1 MRSLINFIFVALFFT
16 ISVSSFSQST
26 QPSDFSQLIYGR
38 FERLV
43 TNFPQEKLYVQ
54 TDKPYYSAGEEI
66 WFKAYLVNETTLE
79 LNALS
84 QFVYVELIN
93 KMDSVLYRVKIKKD
107 STGFAGH
114 IKLKPETPSGTYSLR
129 AYTYWMQNV
138 GTDFFFSKN
147 ILIGNKIDD
156 RMSGKITYGTA
167 VDGLVPATL
176 TFTDAAQN
184 PIVGKRVDIKQNWDS
199 AKKKTF
205 SMITANDGTVKWH
218 IAIDPKDDSKKD
230 IQVSMDDEKYKT
242 NISLPE
248 FSSDFDVQ
256 FFPESGNL
264 LDNTLQCLAFK
275 AIGKDGLSV
284 DITGKVFT
292 YKNEE
297 ICELSTL
304 IKGMG
309 KFSIKTQPNE
319 RYYALVKKVN
329 GIEKR
334 VELPKTQTTG
344 AAIQLVYNQGKI
356 LYKVCNQTTIP
367 NESLYLLLHS
377 RGKVFVV
384 QPLKDL
390 EGQISE
396 SLLPGGIVSFSVID
410 SLGNTYCE
418 RLSFV
423 RNFNFPTVS
432 LQSDKPVYSKRE
444 MVNLNFNVLSQQG
457 NPVKGNFA
465 ISITDQQTVKQDS
478 LADNIISNL
487 LLTSDIKGYVE
498 EPETYFADNKAATIE
513 KTDVLMLT
521 QGWRR
526 FNTADIVKASYQ
538 QPKFYMEAGQVLSG
552 KVINLFNK
560 PSKKCGI
567 IMIPSNNSD
576 IKLAQTDSLGR
587 YSIDGIQF
595 PDSSSFILKAK
606 KGITLGDVE
615 IIPDSDIFPKP
626 TVYIPTP
633 LKANVATVEQNEYFK
648 QSKEKYFTEGG
659 MRVVNLSE
667 VTVKAAKKE
676 TESNTSHYFYS
687 GGEDAKI
694 TSDKLKQFPGQ
705 PISRVLR
712 ITTAGMFHGGMGG
725 MGDPV
730 LMIDGMERSWDVV
743 DWIDLDEVESISVY
757 RGASAAIFGS
767 GVANAEI
774 SAKGANP
781 YLGTRRTD
789 GAIAITLKRGRD
801 REAQKPISLTTVSPL
816 GYQKPA
822 EFYVP
827 KYDVDSVRLSE
838 KADLRTTI
846 YWNPKLETDDN
857 GNVHVKF
864 YTGDKANNYSVVM
877 EGITSSGEICRYV
890 GHLKREN

>member
-1 MRSLINFIFVALFFT
+1 MKNRINFILVALFFAT
-16 ISVSSFSQST
+16 SVSSFSQST
-26 QPSDFSQLIYGR
+26 KQWDFSQLIYAR
-38 FERLV
+38 FERQV
-43 TNFPQEKLYVQ
+43 TNFPQEKVYVQ

-79 LNALS
+79 PNSLS
-84 QFVYVELIN
+84 QFVYVELID

-107 STGFAGH
+107 SLGFAGH
-114 IKLKPETPSGTYSLR
+114 IKLKPEIPNGTYSLR

-156 RMSGKITYGTA
+156 RISSKITYGTV
-167 VDGLVPATL
+167 VDGLIPATL

-184 PIVGKRVDIKQNWDS
+184 PITGKRVDIKQTWDS
-199 AKKKTF
+199 AKKKKF
-205 SMITANDGTVKWH
+205 SMITAKDGTVKWH
-218 IAIDPKDDSKKD
+218 IEIDPKDDSKKD

-242 NISLPE
+242 DISLPG

-264 LDNTLQCLAFK
+264 LDNVLQCVGFK

-292 YKNEE
+292 DKNEE
-297 ICELSTL
+297 ICEFSTL
-304 IKGMG
+304 INGMG
-309 KFSIKTQPNE
+309 KFSINTQPNE
-319 RYYALVKKVN
+319 RYYALVKQAD

-344 AAIQLVYNQGKI
+344 AAIQLVYNRGEI
-356 LYKVCNQTTIP
+356 LYKVANQTRIP

-377 RGKVFVV
+377 RGRVFVM

-396 SLLPGGIVSFSVID
+396 SMLPAGIVSLSVID

-423 RNFNFPTVS
+423 RNFNFPTVAM
-432 LQSDKPVYSKRE
+432 QSDKPVYSKRE
-444 MVNLNFNVLSQQG
+444 LVNLDFNVLSQQG

-465 ISITDQQTVKQDS
+465 ISVTDQQTVKQDS

-498 EPETYFADNKAATIE
+498 EPETYFVDNKIATRE

-526 FNTADIVKASYQ
+526 FNTAYIVKASYQ
-538 QPKFYMEAGQVLSG
+538 PPKFYMEAGQVLSG

-567 IMIPSNNSD
+567 IMIPSYKSNV
-576 IKLAQTDSLGR
+576 KLVKTDSLGR

-606 KGITLGDVE
+606 KEKTLGDVE
-615 IIPDSDIFPKP
+615 IIPDSDVFPKP

-633 LKANVATVEQNEYFK
+633 LKANVASVEQNEYFN

-659 MRVVNLSE
+659 MRVVSLGE

-676 TESNTSHYFYS
+676 TDFYDSYFYP
-687 GGEDAKI
+687 GTEDALI
-694 TSDKLKQFPGQ
+694 TSEKMKQFPDQ
-705 PISRVLR
+705 NILQILPITIACSIYTDENNHTHITIDGHQELGVL
-712 ITTAGMFHGGMGG
+712 
-725 MGDPV
+725 
-730 LMIDGMERSWDVV
+730 IDGMPGVSAD
-743 DWIDLDEVESISVY
+743 DLRFLNLDDVESISLFKLDSMIVI
-757 RGASAAIFGS
+757 R
-767 GVANAEI
+767 
-774 SAKGANP
+774 
-781 YLGTRRTD
+781 
-789 GAIAITLKRGRD
+789 LKKWED
-801 REAQKPISLTTVSPL
+801 RKSQTPISLTKVTPL

-846 YWNPKLETDDN
+846 YWNPELETDSA
-857 GNVHVKF
+857 GTVHVKF
-864 YTGDKANNYSVVM
+864 YTADPAKNYSVVL
-877 EGITSSGEICRYV
+877 EGLSKSGEICRFT
-890 GHLKREN
+890 GNLRKEN

>member
-1 MRSLINFIFVALFFT
+1 MKDTIISILTGFFLSLSVVHAAVPKKIN
-16 ISVSSFSQST
+16 
-26 QPSDFSQLIYGR
+26 PDFSQEITSR
-38 FERLV
+38 F
-43 TNFPQEKLYVQ
+43 TNQWVNYPQEKLYLQ

-66 WFKAYLVNETTLE
+66 WFKAFLVNETTLE
-79 LNALS
+79 PNALS

-93 KMDSVLYRVKIKKD
+93 KTDSVLYRVKIKKD

-114 IKLKPETPSGTYSLR
+114 IKLKPEIPSGTYSLR

-156 RMSGKITYGTA
+156 RISGKITYGTT

-176 TFTDAAQN
+176 TFIDAVQN
-184 PIVGKRVDIKQNWDS
+184 PIAGKRVDIKQNWDS
-199 AKKKTF
+199 AKKKKF
-205 SMITANDGTVKWH
+205 SMITAKDGTVKWH
-218 IAIDPKDDSKKD
+218 LEIDPKDDSKKD

-242 NISLPE
+242 NISLPG

-264 LDNTLQCLAFK
+264 LDNNLQCVAFK

-292 YKNEE
+292 DKNEE
-297 ICELSTL
+297 ICEFSTL
-304 IKGMG
+304 INGMG

-319 RYYALVKKVN
+319 RYYALVKRAD

-344 AAIQLVYNQGKI
+344 AAIQLVYNRGEI
-356 LYKVCNQTTIP
+356 LYKVTNHTNIP

-377 RGKVFVV
+377 RGKAFVM
-384 QPLKDL
+384 QPLRNL

-396 SLLPGGIVSFSVID
+396 SLLPGGIVSLSVID

-432 LQSDKPVYSKRE
+432 MQSDKPVYSKRE
-444 MVNLNFNVLSQQG
+444 LVNLDFQVLSQQG

-465 ISITDQQTVKQDS
+465 ISVTDQQTVKEDS

-498 EPETYFADNKAATIE
+498 KPETYFADNKAATRE

-538 QPKFYMEAGQVLSG
+538 TPKFYLEAGQVLSG
-552 KVINLFNK
+552 KVMNLFNK

-567 IMIPSNNSD
+567 IIIPSNNSSV
-576 IKLAQTDSLGR
+576 KLAQTDSLGR

-606 KGITLGDVE
+606 KGKMLGDVE
-615 IIPDSDIFPKP
+615 IIPDSDVFPKP

-633 LKANVATVEQNEYFK
+633 LKANVATVEQDEYFN

-659 MRVVNLSE
+659 MRVVNLKE
-667 VTVKAAKKE
+667 VTVKVAKKE
-676 TESNTSHYFYS
+676 TESNTYWYS
-687 GGEDAKI
+687 GGEDVKI
-694 TSDKLKQFPGQ
+694 TSEKMKQFPDQ
-705 PISRVLR
+705 SILAVLE
-712 ITTAGMFHGGMGG
+712 ITTAGTFHGGMGG
-725 MGDPV
+725 MGDPM
-730 LMIDGMERSWDVV
+730 LMINGMERSYEDLKFLN
-743 DWIDLDEVESISVY
+743 LDEVESISVY
-757 RGASAAIFGS
+757 KGANAAIFRNG
-767 GVANAEI
+767 GN
-774 SAKGANP
+774 
-781 YLGTRRTD
+781 

-801 REAQKPISLTTVSPL
+801 RETQTPISITTVTPL

-827 KYDVDSVRLSE
+827 KYNVDSIRLSD

-857 GNVHVKF
+857 GNVHVSF
-864 YTGDKANNYSVVM
+864 YTADKANNYSVVV
-877 EGITSSGEICRYV
+877 EGISKNGEICRFA
-890 GHLKREN
+890 GHLRRENQ

>member
-1 MRSLINFIFVALFFT
+1 MKNRINFILVALFFAT
-16 ISVSSFSQST
+16 SVSSFSQST
-26 QPSDFSQLIYGR
+26 KQWDFSQLIYAR
-38 FERLV
+38 FERQV
-43 TNFPQEKLYVQ
+43 TNFPQEKVYVQ

-79 LNALS
+79 PNSLS
-84 QFVYVELIN
+84 QFVYVELID

-107 STGFAGH
+107 SLGFAGH
-114 IKLKPETPSGTYSLR
+114 IKLKPEIPNGTYSLR

-156 RMSGKITYGTA
+156 RISSKITYGTV
-167 VDGLVPATL
+167 VDGLIPATL

-184 PIVGKRVDIKQNWDS
+184 PITGKRVDIKQTWDS
-199 AKKKTF
+199 AKKKKF
-205 SMITANDGTVKWH
+205 SMITAKDGTVKWH
-218 IAIDPKDDSKKD
+218 IEIDPKDDSKKD

-242 NISLPE
+242 DISLPG

-264 LDNTLQCLAFK
+264 LDNVLQCVGFK

-292 YKNEE
+292 DKNEE
-297 ICELSTL
+297 ICEFSTL
-304 IKGMG
+304 INGMG
-309 KFSIKTQPNE
+309 KFSINTQPNE
-319 RYYALVKKVN
+319 RYYALVKQAD

-344 AAIQLVYNQGKI
+344 AAIQLVYNRGEI
-356 LYKVCNQTTIP
+356 LYKVANQTRIP

-377 RGKVFVV
+377 RGRVFVM

-396 SLLPGGIVSFSVID
+396 SMLPAGIVSLSVID

-423 RNFNFPTVS
+423 RNFNFPTVAM
-432 LQSDKPVYSKRE
+432 QSDKPVYSKRE
-444 MVNLNFNVLSQQG
+444 LVNLDFNVLSQQG

-465 ISITDQQTVKQDS
+465 ISVTDQQTVKQDS

-498 EPETYFADNKAATIE
+498 EPETYFVDNKIATRE

-526 FNTADIVKASYQ
+526 FNTAYIVKASYQ
-538 QPKFYMEAGQVLSG
+538 PPKFYMEAGQVLSG

-567 IMIPSNNSD
+567 IMIPSYKSNV
-576 IKLAQTDSLGR
+576 KLVKTDSLGR
-587 YSIDGIQF
+587 YTIDGIQF

-606 KGITLGDVE
+606 KEKTLGDVE
-615 IIPDSDIFPKP
+615 IIPDSDVFPKP

-633 LKANVATVEQNEYFK
+633 LKANVATVEQDEYFK

-659 MRVVNLSE
+659 MRVVNLGE
-667 VTVKAAKKE
+667 VTVKAAKIE
-676 TESNTSHYFYS
+676 HNFINAAFPP
-687 GGEDAKI
+687 GFEDALI
-694 TSDKLKQFPGQ
+694 TSEKMKQFPDQ
-705 PISRVLR
+705 NILQILPITIACSIYTDENNHTHITIDGHQELGVL
-712 ITTAGMFHGGMGG
+712 
-725 MGDPV
+725 
-730 LMIDGMERSWDVV
+730 IDGMPGVSAD
-743 DWIDLDEVESISVY
+743 DLRFLNLDDVESISLFKLDSMIVI
-757 RGASAAIFGS
+757 R
-767 GVANAEI
+767 
-774 SAKGANP
+774 
-781 YLGTRRTD
+781 
-789 GAIAITLKRGRD
+789 LKKWED
-801 REAQKPISLTTVSPL
+801 RKSQTPISLTKVTPL

-846 YWNPKLETDDN
+846 YWNPELETDSA
-857 GNVHVKF
+857 GTVHVKF
-864 YTGDKANNYSVVM
+864 YTADPAKNYSVVL
-877 EGITSSGEICRYV
+877 EGLSKSGEICRFT
-890 GHLKREN
+890 GNLRKEN

>member
-1 MRSLINFIFVALFFT
+1 MKNTITSISIGLFLT
-16 ISVSSFSQST
+16 LSVIQAAV
-26 QPSDFSQLIYGR
+26 PKKMNPDFSQEITSR
-38 FERLV
+38 F
-43 TNFPQEKLYVQ
+43 TNQWVNFSQEKVYVQ

-79 LNALS
+79 PNSLS

-107 STGFAGH
+107 SLGFAGH
-114 IKLKPETPSGTYSLR
+114 LKLKPETPNGTYFLR

-156 RMSGKITYGTA
+156 RISSKITYAAA
-167 VDGLVPATL
+167 VDGLIPATL
-176 TFTDAAQN
+176 TFIDAVQN
-184 PIVGKRVDIKQNWDS
+184 PIAGKRVDIKQNWNS
-199 AKKKTF
+199 AKKKAF
-205 SMITANDGTVKWH
+205 SMITAKDGTVKWH

-230 IQVSMDDEKYKT
+230 IQVSMDGEKYKT

-264 LDNTLQCLAFK
+264 LDNTLQCVAFK

-292 YKNEE
+292 DKNEE

-304 IKGMG
+304 VKGMG

-319 RYYALVKKVN
+319 RYYALVKRAN

-344 AAIQLVYNQGKI
+344 AAIQLLYNQGKI
-356 LYKVCNQTTIP
+356 LYKVANQTTIP

-377 RGKVFVV
+377 RGKAFVV
-384 QPLKDL
+384 QPLRNL
-390 EGQISE
+390 EGQILE
-396 SLLPGGIVSFSVID
+396 LLLPGGIVSFSVID

-432 LQSDKPVYSKRE
+432 MQSDKPVYSKRE
-444 MVNLNFNVLSQQG
+444 MVNLDFNLLSQQG

-465 ISITDQQTVKQDS
+465 ISVTDQQTVKQDS

-498 EPETYFADNKAATIE
+498 EPVAYLVDNKTATRE

-538 QPKFYMEAGQVLSG
+538 PPKFYLEAGQVLSG
-552 KVINLFNK
+552 KVMNLFNK

-567 IMIPSNNSD
+567 IMIPSYKSNV
-576 IKLAQTDSLGR
+576 KLAKTDSLGR

-615 IIPDSDIFPKP
+615 IIPDSDVFPKP
-626 TVYIPTP
+626 SVYIPTP
-633 LKANVATVEQNEYFK
+633 LKVDVATVEQNEYFK

-659 MRVVNLSE
+659 MRVVNLGE

-676 TESNTSHYFYS
+676 TESNTNHYFYS
-687 GGEDAKI
+687 GGEDALI
-694 TSDKLKQFPGQ
+694 TSEKLKQYPGQ
-705 PISRVLR
+705 SFLNVLE
-712 ITTAGMFHGGMGG
+712 ITTPGLFHHGMGG

-730 LMIDGMERSWDVV
+730 LLIDGVYWKYE
-743 DWIDLDEVESISVY
+743 DLKYINLNPDDVESISVFK
-757 RGASAAIFGS
+757 GANAAIFGN
-767 GVANAEI
+767 GGN
-774 SAKGANP
+774 
-781 YLGTRRTD
+781 

-801 REAQKPISLTTVSPL
+801 RETQKPISITTVTPL

-827 KYDVDSVRLSE
+827 KYNVDSVRLSD

-857 GNVHVKF
+857 GNVHVSF
-864 YTGDKANNYSVVM
+864 YTADKANNYSVVM
-877 EGITSSGEICRYV
+877 EGISSIGEICRYV
-890 GHLKREN
+890 GMLKREDK

>member
-1 MRSLINFIFVALFFT
+1 MKNRINFILVAFLFAT
-16 ISVSSFSQST
+16 SVSSFSQST
-26 QPSDFSQLIYGR
+26 KQWDFSQLIYAR
-38 FERLV
+38 FERQV
-43 TNFPQEKLYVQ
+43 TNFPQEKVYVQ

-79 LNALS
+79 PNSLS
-84 QFVYVELIN
+84 QFVYVELID

-107 STGFAGH
+107 SLGFAGH
-114 IKLKPETPSGTYSLR
+114 IKLKPEIPNGTYSLR

-156 RMSGKITYGTA
+156 RISSKITYGT
-167 VDGLVPATL
+167 VIDGLIPATL

-184 PIVGKRVDIKQNWDS
+184 PITGKRVDIKQTWDS
-199 AKKKTF
+199 AKKKKF
-205 SMITANDGTVKWH
+205 SMITAKDGTVKWH
-218 IAIDPKDDSKKD
+218 IEIDPKDDSKKD

-242 NISLPE
+242 DISLPG

-264 LDNTLQCLAFK
+264 LDNVLQCVGFK

-292 YKNEE
+292 DKNEE
-297 ICELSTL
+297 ICEFSTL
-304 IKGMG
+304 INGMG
-309 KFSIKTQPNE
+309 KFSINTQPNE
-319 RYYALVKKVN
+319 RYYALVKQAD

-344 AAIQLVYNQGKI
+344 AAIQLVYNRGEI
-356 LYKVCNQTTIP
+356 LYKVANQTRMP

-377 RGKVFVV
+377 RGKVFVM
-384 QPLKDL
+384 QPLGDL

-396 SLLPGGIVSFSVID
+396 SMLPGGIVSLSVID

-432 LQSDKPVYSKRE
+432 MQSDKPVYSKRE
-444 MVNLNFNVLSQQG
+444 LVNLDFNVLSQQG

-465 ISITDQQTVKQDS
+465 ISVTDQQTVKQDS

-498 EPETYFADNKAATIE
+498 EPGAYFVDNKAATRE

-526 FNTADIVKASYQ
+526 FNTAYIVKASYQ
-538 QPKFYMEAGQVLSG
+538 PPKFYMEAGQVLSG

-567 IMIPSNNSD
+567 IMIPSYKSNV
-576 IKLAQTDSLGR
+576 KLVKTDSLGR
-587 YSIDGIQF
+587 YTIDGIQF

-606 KGITLGDVE
+606 KEKTLGDVE
-615 IIPDSDIFPKP
+615 IIPDSDVFPKP

-633 LKANVATVEQNEYFK
+633 LKANVASVEQNEYFN

-659 MRVVNLSE
+659 MRVVSLGE

-676 TESNTSHYFYS
+676 TDFYDSYFYP
-687 GGEDAKI
+687 GTEDALI
-694 TSDKLKQFPGQ
+694 TSEKMKQFPDQ
-705 PISRVLR
+705 NILQILPITIACSIYTDENNHTHITIDGHQELGVL
-712 ITTAGMFHGGMGG
+712 
-725 MGDPV
+725 
-730 LMIDGMERSWDVV
+730 IDGMPGVSAD
-743 DWIDLDEVESISVY
+743 DLRFLNLDDVESISL
-757 RGASAAIFGS
+757 F
-767 GVANAEI
+767 
-774 SAKGANP
+774 K
-781 YLGTRRTD
+781 LD
-789 GAIAITLKRGRD
+789 GLILIRLKKWED
-801 REAQKPISLTTVSPL
+801 RKSQTPISLTKVTPL

-846 YWNPKLETDDN
+846 YWNPELETDSA
-857 GNVHVKF
+857 GTVHVKF
-864 YTGDKANNYSVVM
+864 YTADPAKNYSVVL
-877 EGITSSGEICRYV
+877 EGLSKSGEICRFT
-890 GHLKREN
+890 GNLRKEN

>member
-1 MRSLINFIFVALFFT
+1 MRNTIKSLFITLFLAVTVASNSANK
-16 ISVSSFSQST
+16 IV
-26 QPSDFSQLIYGR
+26 PDFSQKITSR
-38 FERLV
+38 FANQWV
-43 TNFPQEKLYVQ
+43 NFPQEKVYVQ

-66 WFKAYLVNETTLE
+66 WFKPYLVNETTLE
-79 LNALS
+79 PNFLS

-114 IKLKPETPSGTYSLR
+114 IKLKPETPNGNYSLR

-156 RMSGKITYGTA
+156 HISSKITYGTA
-167 VDGLVPATL
+167 VDGLIPATL
-176 TFTDAAQN
+176 TFIDAVKN
-184 PIVGKRVDIKQNWDS
+184 PIAGKRVDIKQDWNS
-199 AKKKTF
+199 AKKKKF
-205 SMITANDGTVKWH
+205 SMITAKDGTVKWH
-218 IAIDPKDDSKKD
+218 LEIDPKDDSKKD
-230 IQVSMDDEKYKT
+230 IQVSVDDEKYKT
-242 NISLPE
+242 NIPLPG

-264 LDNTLQCLAFK
+264 LENVLQCVGFK

-292 YKNEE
+292 DKNEE
-297 ICELSTL
+297 ICEFSTL
-304 IKGMG
+304 INGMG

-319 RYYALVKKVN
+319 RYYALVKRVD

-344 AAIQLVYNQGKI
+344 VAIQLGYNRGKI
-356 LYKVCNQTTIP
+356 LYKVANQTTIP

-377 RGKVFVV
+377 RGKAFVM
-384 QPLKDL
+384 QPLRNL

-396 SLLPGGIVSFSVID
+396 SLLPGGIVSLSVID
-410 SLGNTYCE
+410 SLGNTYSE

-432 LQSDKPVYSKRE
+432 MQSDKPAYAKRE
-444 MVNLNFNVLSQQG
+444 LVNLDFNVLSQQG
-457 NPVKGNFA
+457 NPVNGNFA
-465 ISITDQQTVKQDS
+465 ISVTDQKTVKQDS

-498 EPETYFADNKAATIE
+498 EPETYFVDNKAATRE

-526 FNTADIVKASYQ
+526 FNTTDIVKASYQ
-538 QPKFYMEAGQVLSG
+538 PSKFYMEAGQVLSG

-560 PSKKCGI
+560 PSRKCGI
-567 IMIPSNNSD
+567 IMIPSYNSSV
-576 IKLAQTDSLGR
+576 KLAQTDSLGR

-606 KGITLGDVE
+606 KKKTLGDVE
-615 IIPDSDIFPKP
+615 IIPDSDVFPKP

-633 LKANVATVEQNEYFK
+633 LKANVATVEQDEYLK

-659 MRVVNLSE
+659 MRVINLKE

-676 TESNTSHYFYS
+676 TNFTDSYYYPGT
-687 GGEDAKI
+687 EDALI
-694 TSDKLKQFPGQ
+694 TSKKLKQFPGLSILQ
-705 PISRVLR
+705 ILPIVIAGNFYTDGHNQIHLTIDGGLELGVL
-712 ITTAGMFHGGMGG
+712 
-725 MGDPV
+725 
-730 LMIDGMERSWDVV
+730 IDGMSGVN
-743 DWIDLDEVESISVY
+743 DLRFLNSDDVESISLFKLDRMIVI
-757 RGASAAIFGS
+757 R
-767 GVANAEI
+767 
-774 SAKGANP
+774 
-781 YLGTRRTD
+781 
-789 GAIAITLKRGRD
+789 LKRW
-801 REAQKPISLTTVSPL
+801 EEQ
-816 GYQKPA
+816 
-822 EFYVP
+822 
-827 KYDVDSVRLSE
+827 
-838 KADLRTTI
+838 
-846 YWNPKLETDDN
+846 
-857 GNVHVKF
+857 
-864 YTGDKANNYSVVM
+864 
-877 EGITSSGEICRYV
+877 
-890 GHLKREN
+890 

>member
-1 MRSLINFIFVALFFT
+1 MKNTITSISIGFFLT
-16 ISVSSFSQST
+16 LSVIQAAV
-26 QPSDFSQLIYGR
+26 PKKMNPDFSQEITSR
-38 FERLV
+38 FTNQWV
-43 TNFPQEKLYVQ
+43 NFPQEKVYVQ

-79 LNALS
+79 PNSLS
-84 QFVYVELIN
+84 QFVYVELID

-107 STGFAGH
+107 SLGFAGH
-114 IKLKPETPSGTYSLR
+114 IKLKPEVPNGTYSLR

-156 RMSGKITYGTA
+156 RITSKITYGTA
-167 VDGLVPATL
+167 VDGLIPATL
-176 TFTDAAQN
+176 TFIDAVQN
-184 PIVGKRVDIKQNWDS
+184 PIAGKKVDIKQNWDS

-205 SMITANDGTVKWH
+205 SMLTAKDGTVKWH
-218 IAIDPKDDSKKD
+218 IEIDPKDDSKKD

-242 NISLPE
+242 NIFLPE

-256 FFPESGNL
+256 FFPASGNL
-264 LDNTLQCLAFK
+264 LDNVLQCVGFK

-292 YKNEE
+292 DKNEE
-297 ICELSTL
+297 ICEFSTL
-304 IKGMG
+304 INGMG

-319 RYYALVKKVN
+319 RYYALVKRAD

-344 AAIQLVYNQGKI
+344 AAIQLGYNRGKI
-356 LYKVCNQTTIP
+356 LYKVSNQTNIP

-377 RGKVFVV
+377 RGKVFLV
-384 QPLKDL
+384 QPLKNL
-390 EGQISE
+390 GGQIPE
-396 SLLPGGIVSFSVID
+396 SLLPAGIVSLSVID
-410 SLGNTYCE
+410 SVGNAYCE

-423 RNFNFPTVS
+423 RNFNLPTVS
-432 LQSDKPVYSKRE
+432 MQIDKPAYSKRE
-444 MVNLNFNVLSQQG
+444 LVNLDFNVLSKQG
-457 NPVKGNFA
+457 NPVKGSFA

-498 EPETYFADNKAATIE
+498 EPETYFVDNKTATRE

-538 QPKFYMEAGQVLSG
+538 PPKFYMEAGQVLSG

-560 PSKKCGI
+560 PSRKCGI
-567 IMIPSNNSD
+567 IMIPSYKSNV
-576 IKLAQTDSLGR
+576 KLAQTDSLGR

-606 KGITLGDVE
+606 RGKNLGDVE
-615 IIPDSDIFPKP
+615 IIPDSDVFPKP
-626 TVYIPTP
+626 SVYIPTP
-633 LKANVATVEQNEYFK
+633 LKANVATVEQDEYFK
-648 QSKEKYFTEGG
+648 QSKDKYFTEGG
-659 MRVVNLSE
+659 MRVVNLGE

-676 TESNTSHYFYS
+676 TESNTNHYFYS
-687 GGEDAKI
+687 GGEDIKI
-694 TSDKLKQFPGQ
+694 TSEKMKQFPGQ
-705 PISRVLR
+705 SILAVLE
-712 ITTAGMFHGGMGG
+712 ITTAGTFHGG

-730 LMIDGMERSWDVV
+730 LMIDGMERSYADLKFLNLDDV
-743 DWIDLDEVESISVY
+743 EAISVY
-757 RGASAAIFGS
+757 KGANAAIFRNG
-767 GVANAEI
+767 GN
-774 SAKGANP
+774 
-781 YLGTRRTD
+781 

-801 REAQKPISLTTVSPL
+801 RGVQTPITMKKVTPL

-827 KYDVDSVRLSE
+827 KYNVDSVRTSD

-857 GNVHVKF
+857 GNVHVSF
-864 YTGDKANNYSVVM
+864 YTADKANNYSVVM
-877 EGITSSGEICRYV
+877 EGISTSGEICRYV
-890 GHLKREN
+890 GTLKREDK

>member
-1 MRSLINFIFVALFFT
+1 MRNLINFILVVLFVGSA
-16 ISVSSFSQST
+16 VSSLSQSAN
-26 QPSDFSQLIYGR
+26 PSDFSQLIYGR
-38 FERLV
+38 FERQI

-79 LNALS
+79 PNSLS

-114 IKLKPETPSGTYSLR
+114 IKLKPEIPTGTYSLR

-156 RMSGKITYGTA
+156 RISSKITYGTD
-167 VDGLVPATL
+167 VDGLIPATL
-176 TFTDAAQN
+176 TFTDALQN
-184 PIVGKRVDIKQNWDS
+184 PIAGKRVDIKQNWDS
-199 AKKKTF
+199 AKKKKF
-205 SMITANDGTVKWH
+205 SMITAQDGTVKWH
-218 IAIDPKDDSKKD
+218 MAIDPKDDSKKN
-230 IQVSMDDEKYKT
+230 IQVSMEDEKYKT
-242 NISLPE
+242 TISLPE

-264 LDNTLQCLAFK
+264 LDNALQCVGFK
-275 AIGKDGLSV
+275 AIGRDGLSV
-284 DITGKVFT
+284 DIKGKVFAG
-292 YKNEE
+292 KDEE

-319 RYYALVKKVN
+319 RYYALVKRAD

-334 VELPKTQTTG
+334 VELPKTQATG
-344 AAIQLVYNQGKI
+344 VAIQLGYNGGKI
-356 LYKVCNQTTIP
+356 LYKVSNYTQIP

-377 RGKVFVV
+377 RGKVLVV
-384 QPLKDL
+384 QPLREL

-396 SLLPGGIVSFSVID
+396 SLLPAGIVSFSVID

-432 LQSDKPVYSKRE
+432 LLSDKPVYSKRE
-444 MVNLNFNVLSQQG
+444 LVNLNFKILSPQG

-465 ISITDQQTVKQDS
+465 IIVTDKKNVRQDS

-498 EPETYFADNKAATIE
+498 EPETYFEDNKAATRE

-538 QPKFYMEAGQVLSG
+538 PSKFYMEAGQVLSG
-552 KVINLFNK
+552 KVLNLFNK
-560 PSKKCGI
+560 PSRKCGI
-567 IMIPSNNSD
+567 IMIPSYTSNV
-576 IKLAQTDSLGR
+576 KLAQTDSLGH

-595 PDSSSFILKAK
+595 PDSSLFILKAK
-606 KGITLGDVE
+606 KKRTLGDVE
-615 IIPDSDIFPKP
+615 IIPDSDVFPKP
-626 TVYIPTP
+626 SVYIPTP
-633 LKANVATVEQNEYFK
+633 LKVNVATVEQDEYFK

-659 MRVVNLSE
+659 MRIVNLGD
-667 VTVKAAKKE
+667 VTVKAEKKE
-676 TESNTSHYFYS
+676 TASNTYYS
-687 GGEDAKI
+687 GGEDTKI
-694 TSDKLKQFPGQ
+694 TSEKLKQFPSLNLLQ
-705 PISRVLR
+705 ILPIS
-712 ITTAGMFHGGMGG
+712 IAGIQI
-725 MGDPV
+725 V
-730 LMIDGMERSWDVV
+730 ENQRKIDGTIGTRVSMNGGIGEVVILIDGIERDAE
-743 DWIDLDEVESISVY
+743 DLKYFNSEDVESISEF
-757 RGASAAIFGS
+757 RGANATASFGQKAAG
-767 GVANAEI
+767 
-774 SAKGANP
+774 
-781 YLGTRRTD
+781 
-789 GAIAITLKRGRD
+789 GAIAISLKQGRY
-801 REAQKPISLTTVSPL
+801 RKSQKPISLTTVTPL
-816 GYQKPA
+816 GYQKPT

-827 KYDVDSVRLSE
+827 KYNVDSVRLSD

-846 YWNPKLETDDN
+846 YWNPRLEADDN
-857 GNVHVKF
+857 GNVHVSF
-864 YTGDKANNYSVVM
+864 YTADKANNYSVVL
-877 EGITSSGEICRYV
+877 EGITSTGEICRFT
-890 GHLKREN
+890 GHLRRENQ

>member
-1 MRSLINFIFVALFFT
+1 MKSLINFIFVTSLFA
-16 ISVSSFSQST
+16 ISVPSFSQSAN
-26 QPSDFSQLIYGR
+26 PSDFTQLIYAR
-38 FERLV
+38 FEKQV
-43 TNFPQEKLYVQ
+43 TNFPQEKIYVQ

-79 LNALS
+79 PNSLS
-84 QFVYVELIN
+84 QFVYVELID
-93 KMDSVLYRVKIKKD
+93 KMDSVLYRVKIKKN

-114 IKLKPETPSGTYSLR
+114 IKLKPEISTGTYSLR

-138 GTDFFFSKN
+138 GNIFFFSKN

-156 RMSGKITYGTA
+156 LITSKITYGTA
-167 VDGLVPATL
+167 VDGLIPATL
-176 TFTDAAQN
+176 TFIDASQN
-184 PIVGKRVDIKQNWDS
+184 PIAGKRVDIKQNWDS
-199 AKKKTF
+199 AKKKKF
-205 SMITANDGTVKWH
+205 SMITAQDGTIRWQ
-218 IAIDPKDDSKKD
+218 IAIDPKDDSKKN
-230 IQVSMDDEKYKT
+230 IQVSIDGEKYKT
-242 NISLPE
+242 TISLPE

-264 LDNTLQCLAFK
+264 LDNTLQCVGFK

-292 YKNEE
+292 DKNEE
-297 ICELSTL
+297 SCELSTL
-304 IKGMG
+304 VKGMG

-319 RYYALVKKVN
+319 RYYVLVKRAD

-334 VELPKTQTTG
+334 FELPKTQTTG
-344 AAIQLVYNQGKI
+344 VAIQLLYNRGKI
-356 LYKVCNQTTIP
+356 LYKVSNQTNIP

-377 RGKVFVV
+377 RGKVCVM
-384 QPLKDL
+384 QPLRDL

-396 SLLPGGIVSFSVID
+396 SLLPRGIVSLSVID

-432 LQSDKPVYSKRE
+432 MQSDKPVYSKRE
-444 MVNLNFNVLSQQG
+444 LVNLDFNVLSQQG

-465 ISITDQQTVKQDS
+465 ISVTDQKTVKRDS

-498 EPETYFADNKAATIE
+498 EPETYFADNKAATRE

-538 QPKFYMEAGQVLSG
+538 TPKFYLEAGQVLSG
-552 KVINLFNK
+552 KVMNLFNK
-560 PSKKCGI
+560 PSRKCGI
-567 IMIPSNNSD
+567 IMIPSYNSS
-576 IKLAQTDSLGR
+576 IKLAKTDSLGR

-606 KGITLGDVE
+606 KEKTLGDVE
-615 IIPDSDIFPKP
+615 IIPDSDVFPKP

-633 LKANVATVEQNEYFK
+633 LKANVATVEQDEYFK

-659 MRVVNLSE
+659 MRVINLSE

-676 TESNTSHYFYS
+676 PNFIDSFYPP
-687 GGEDAKI
+687 GFEDALI
-694 TSDKLKQFPGQ
+694 TSKKLKQFPGQ
-705 PISRVLR
+705 NVLQILPIMVSGISILENQKKQDGTFGTLVW
-712 ITTAGMFHGGMGG
+712 
-725 MGDPV
+725 
-730 LMIDGMERSWDVV
+730 IDGKLSDLKVFV
-743 DWIDLDEVESISVY
+743 DGNLWVGGIDDLKFFNSDEVESISVF
-757 RGASAAIFGS
+757 RGNAIL
-767 GVANAEI
+767 I
-774 SAKGANP
+774 
-781 YLGTRRTD
+781 TR
-789 GAIAITLKRGRD
+789 KKWED
-801 REAQKPISLTTVSPL
+801 RKSQTPISITKVTPL
-816 GYQKPA
+816 GFQKPA

-827 KYDVDSVRLSE
+827 KYDVDSVRLND

-846 YWNPKLETDDN
+846 YWNPKLETDEN
-857 GNVHVKF
+857 GSEHVSF
-864 YTGDKANNYSVVM
+864 YTADKANNYSVVM
-877 EGITSSGEICRYV
+877 EGITSSGEICRYA
-890 GHLKREN
+890 GTLKREDK

>member
-1 MRSLINFIFVALFFT
+1 MKNLINFILVALFFAT
-16 ISVSSFSQST
+16 SVSSFSQSAN
-26 QPSDFSQLIYGR
+26 PSDFTQLIYAR
-38 FERLV
+38 FEKQV
-43 TNFPQEKLYVQ
+43 TNSPQEKVYVQ

-66 WFKAYLVNETTLE
+66 WFKAFLVNETTLE
-79 LNALS
+79 PNALS

-114 IKLKPETPSGTYSLR
+114 IKLKPEISTGTYSLR

-156 RMSGKITYGTA
+156 RITSKITYGTA
-167 VDGLVPATL
+167 VDGLIPATL

-184 PIVGKRVDIKQNWDS
+184 PIAGKRVDIKQNWES
-199 AKKKTF
+199 AKKKKF
-205 SMITANDGTVKWH
+205 SMITAQDGTIKWQ
-218 IAIDPKDDSKKD
+218 IAIDPKDNSKKD
-230 IQVSMDDEKYKT
+230 IQVSIDGEKYKT
-242 NISLPE
+242 TISLPG

-264 LDNTLQCLAFK
+264 LDNVLQCVGFK

-292 YKNEE
+292 DKNEE

-304 IKGMG
+304 VKGMG

-319 RYYALVKKVN
+319 RYYALVKRAN

-344 AAIQLVYNQGKI
+344 VAIQLGYNRGKI
-356 LYKVCNQTTIP
+356 LYKVSNYTQIP

-396 SLLPGGIVSFSVID
+396 SLLPAGIVSLSVID

-432 LQSDKPVYSKRE
+432 MLSDKPVYSKRE
-444 MVNLNFNVLSQQG
+444 LVNLDLKVLSQQG

-465 ISITDQQTVKQDS
+465 ISVTDQKTVKRDS

-487 LLTSDIKGYVE
+487 LLTSDIKGYIE
-498 EPETYFADNKAATIE
+498 EPETYFADNKPATRE

-538 QPKFYMEAGQVLSG
+538 TPKFYLEAGQVLSG
-552 KVINLFNK
+552 KVMNLFNK
-560 PSKKCGI
+560 PFRKCGI

-587 YSIDGIQF
+587 YSFDGIQF

-606 KGITLGDVE
+606 TKITLGDVE
-615 IIPDSDIFPKP
+615 IIPDSDVFPKP

-633 LKANVATVEQNEYFK
+633 IKANVATVEQDEYFN

-659 MRVVNLSE
+659 MRVVNLGE

-676 TESNTSHYFYS
+676 TESNTNHYFYS
-687 GGEDAKI
+687 GGEDIKI
-694 TSDKLKQFPGQ
+694 TSEKMKQFPGQ
-705 PISRVLR
+705 SILAVLE
-712 ITTAGMFHGGMGG
+712 ITTAGTFHGGMGG

-730 LMIDGMERSWDVV
+730 LMIDGMERSYA
-743 DWIDLDEVESISVY
+743 DLKFLNLDDVESISVY
-757 RGASAAIFGS
+757 KGANAAIFRNG
-767 GVANAEI
+767 GN
-774 SAKGANP
+774 
-781 YLGTRRTD
+781 

-801 REAQKPISLTTVSPL
+801 RETQKPISLTTVTPL

-846 YWNPKLETDDN
+846 YWNPELETDDN
-857 GNVHVKF
+857 GNVHVSF
-864 YTGDKANNYSVVM
+864 YTADKSNNYSVVM
-877 EGITSSGEICRYV
+877 EGISTNGEICRYV
-890 GHLKREN
+890 GMLKRENK

>member
-1 MRSLINFIFVALFFT
+1 MKNRINFILVAFLFAT
-16 ISVSSFSQST
+16 SVSSFSQST
-26 QPSDFSQLIYGR
+26 KQWDFSQLIYAR
-38 FERLV
+38 FERQV
-43 TNFPQEKLYVQ
+43 TNFPQEKVYVQ

-79 LNALS
+79 PNSLS
-84 QFVYVELIN
+84 QFVYVELID

-107 STGFAGH
+107 SLSFAGH
-114 IKLKPETPSGTYSLR
+114 IKLKPEIPNGTYSLR

-156 RMSGKITYGTA
+156 RISSKITYGTV
-167 VDGLVPATL
+167 VDGLIPATL

-184 PIVGKRVDIKQNWDS
+184 PITGKRVDIKQTWDS
-199 AKKKTF
+199 AKKKKF
-205 SMITANDGTVKWH
+205 SMITAKDGTVKWH
-218 IAIDPKDDSKKD
+218 IEIDPKDDSKKD

-242 NISLPE
+242 DISLPG

-264 LDNTLQCLAFK
+264 LDNVLQCVGFK

-292 YKNEE
+292 DKNEE
-297 ICELSTL
+297 ICEFSTL
-304 IKGMG
+304 INGMG
-309 KFSIKTQPNE
+309 KFSINTQPNE
-319 RYYALVKKVN
+319 RYYALVKQAD

-344 AAIQLVYNQGKI
+344 AAIQLVYNRGEI
-356 LYKVCNQTTIP
+356 LYKVANQTRIP

-377 RGKVFVV
+377 RGRVFVM

-396 SLLPGGIVSFSVID
+396 SMLPAGIVSLSVID

-423 RNFNFPTVS
+423 RNFNFPTVAM
-432 LQSDKPVYSKRE
+432 QSDKPVYSKRE
-444 MVNLNFNVLSQQG
+444 LVNLDFNVLSQQG

-465 ISITDQQTVKQDS
+465 ISVTDQQTVKQDS

-498 EPETYFADNKAATIE
+498 EPETYFVDNKIATRE

-526 FNTADIVKASYQ
+526 FNTAYIVKASYQ
-538 QPKFYMEAGQVLSG
+538 PPKFYMEAGQVLSG

-567 IMIPSNNSD
+567 IMIPSYKSNV
-576 IKLAQTDSLGR
+576 KLVKTDSLGR
-587 YSIDGIQF
+587 YTIDGIQF

-606 KGITLGDVE
+606 KEKTLGDVE
-615 IIPDSDIFPKP
+615 IIPDSDVFPKP

-633 LKANVATVEQNEYFK
+633 LKANVASVEQNEYFN

-659 MRVVNLSE
+659 MRVVSLGE

-676 TESNTSHYFYS
+676 TDFYDSYFYP
-687 GGEDAKI
+687 GTEDALI
-694 TSDKLKQFPGQ
+694 TSEKMKQFPDQ
-705 PISRVLR
+705 NILQILPITIACSIYTDENNHTHITIDGHQELGVL
-712 ITTAGMFHGGMGG
+712 
-725 MGDPV
+725 
-730 LMIDGMERSWDVV
+730 IDGMPGVSAD
-743 DWIDLDEVESISVY
+743 DLRFLNLDDVESISLFKLDSMIVI
-757 RGASAAIFGS
+757 R
-767 GVANAEI
+767 
-774 SAKGANP
+774 
-781 YLGTRRTD
+781 
-789 GAIAITLKRGRD
+789 LKKWED
-801 REAQKPISLTTVSPL
+801 RKSQTPISLTKVTPL

-846 YWNPKLETDDN
+846 YWNPELETDSA
-857 GNVHVKF
+857 GTVHVKF
-864 YTGDKANNYSVVM
+864 YTADPAKNYSVVL
-877 EGITSSGEICRYV
+877 EGLSKSGEICRFT
-890 GHLKREN
+890 GNLRKEN

>member
-1 MRSLINFIFVALFFT
+1 MKNTIKSISIGLFIALSVVQAVVAKKIN
-16 ISVSSFSQST
+16 
-26 QPSDFSQLIYGR
+26 PDFSQEITSR
-38 FERLV
+38 FSNQWV
-43 TNFPQEKLYVQ
+43 NFPQEKVYVQ

-79 LNALS
+79 PNSLS

-114 IKLKPETPSGTYSLR
+114 IKLKPEIPNGTYSLR

-156 RMSGKITYGTA
+156 RITSKITYAAA
-167 VDGLVPATL
+167 VDGLIPATL
-176 TFTDAAQN
+176 TFSDAVHN
-184 PIVGKRVDIKQNWDS
+184 PIVGKKVDIKQNWNS
-199 AKKKTF
+199 AKKKAF
-205 SMITANDGTVKWH
+205 SMITAKDGTVKWH
-218 IAIDPKDDSKKD
+218 IAIDPKDDSKKG
-230 IQVSMDDEKYKT
+230 IQVSIDGEKYKT

-292 YKNEE
+292 DKNEE

-304 IKGMG
+304 VKGMG

-319 RYYALVKKVN
+319 RYYALVKRAN

-344 AAIQLVYNQGKI
+344 TAIQLGYNRGKI
-356 LYKVCNQTTIP
+356 LYKVSNHTTIP

-377 RGKVFVV
+377 RGKVFVLH
-384 QPLKDL
+384 PLKNL

-396 SLLPGGIVSFSVID
+396 SLLPAGIVSLSVID

-432 LQSDKPVYSKRE
+432 MQSDKPVYSKRE
-444 MVNLNFNVLSQQG
+444 LVNLDLKVLSQQG

-465 ISITDQQTVKQDS
+465 ISVTDQQTVKQDS

-487 LLTSDIKGYVE
+487 LLTSDIKGYIE
-498 EPETYFADNKAATIE
+498 EPEAYFVDNKAATRE

-538 QPKFYMEAGQVLSG
+538 PPKFYLEVGQVLSG
-552 KVINLFNK
+552 KVMNLFNK
-560 PSKKCGI
+560 PSKKCEI
-567 IMIPSNNSD
+567 ITIPSYNSNV
-576 IKLAQTDSLGR
+576 KLAQTDSLGR

-606 KGITLGDVE
+606 KKKTLGDVE
-615 IIPDSDIFPKP
+615 IIPDSDVFPKP

-633 LKANVATVEQNEYFK
+633 LKANVATVEQDEYFN
-648 QSKEKYFTEGG
+648 QSKEKYFTDGG
-659 MRVVNLSE
+659 MRVVNLGE

-676 TESNTSHYFYS
+676 PDFYDS
-687 GGEDAKI
+687 YYYPGTEDALI
-694 TSDKLKQFPGQ
+694 TSEKLKQFPGQ
-705 PISRVLR
+705 KISQILPIL
-712 ITTAGMFHGGMGG
+712 
-725 MGDPV
+725 
-730 LMIDGMERSWDVV
+730 
-743 DWIDLDEVESISVY
+743 
-757 RGASAAIFGS
+757 
-767 GVANAEI
+767 
-774 SAKGANP
+774 
-781 YLGTRRTD
+781 
-789 GAIAITLKRGRD
+789 IACK
-801 REAQKPISLTTVSPL
+801 VS
-816 GYQKPA
+816 
-822 EFYVP
+822 
-827 KYDVDSVRLSE
+827 
-838 KADLRTTI
+838 
-846 YWNPKLETDDN
+846 
-857 GNVHVKF
+857 
-864 YTGDKANNYSVVM
+864 
-877 EGITSSGEICRYV
+877 
-890 GHLKREN
+890 

>member
-1 MRSLINFIFVALFFT
+1 MKNRINFILVAFLFAT
-16 ISVSSFSQST
+16 SVSSFSQST
-26 QPSDFSQLIYGR
+26 KQWDFSQLIYAR
-38 FERLV
+38 FERQV
-43 TNFPQEKLYVQ
+43 TNFPQEKVYVQ

-79 LNALS
+79 PNSLS
-84 QFVYVELIN
+84 QFVYVELID

-107 STGFAGH
+107 SLGFAGH
-114 IKLKPETPSGTYSLR
+114 IKLKPEIPNGTYSLR

-156 RMSGKITYGTA
+156 RISSKITYGTV
-167 VDGLVPATL
+167 VDGLIPATL

-184 PIVGKRVDIKQNWDS
+184 PITGKRVDIKQTWDS
-199 AKKKTF
+199 AKKKKF
-205 SMITANDGTVKWH
+205 SMITAKDGTVKWH
-218 IAIDPKDDSKKD
+218 IEIDPKDDSKKD

-242 NISLPE
+242 DISLPG

-264 LDNTLQCLAFK
+264 LDNVLQCVGFK

-292 YKNEE
+292 DKNEE
-297 ICELSTL
+297 ICEFSTL
-304 IKGMG
+304 INGMG
-309 KFSIKTQPNE
+309 KFSINTQPNE
-319 RYYALVKKVN
+319 RYYALVKQAD

-344 AAIQLVYNQGKI
+344 AAIQLVYNRGEI
-356 LYKVCNQTTIP
+356 LYKVANQTRIP

-377 RGKVFVV
+377 RGRVFVV
-384 QPLKDL
+384 QPLKNL

-396 SLLPGGIVSFSVID
+396 SMLPAGIVSLSVID

-423 RNFNFPTVS
+423 RNFNFPTVAM
-432 LQSDKPVYSKRE
+432 QSDKPVYSKRE
-444 MVNLNFNVLSQQG
+444 LVNLDFNVLSQQG

-465 ISITDQQTVKQDS
+465 ISVTDQQTVKQDS

-498 EPETYFADNKAATIE
+498 EPETYFVDNKIATRE

-526 FNTADIVKASYQ
+526 FNTAYIVKASYQ
-538 QPKFYMEAGQVLSG
+538 PPKFYMEAGQVLSG

-567 IMIPSNNSD
+567 IMIPSYKSNV
-576 IKLAQTDSLGR
+576 KLVKTDSLGR
-587 YSIDGIQF
+587 YTIDGIQF

-606 KGITLGDVE
+606 KEKTLGDVE
-615 IIPDSDIFPKP
+615 IIPDSDVFPKP

-633 LKANVATVEQNEYFK
+633 LKANVASVEQNEYFN

-659 MRVVNLSE
+659 MRVVSLGE

-676 TESNTSHYFYS
+676 TDFYDSYFYP
-687 GGEDAKI
+687 GTEDALI
-694 TSDKLKQFPGQ
+694 TSEKMKQFPDQ
-705 PISRVLR
+705 NILQILPITIACSIYTDENNHTHITIDGHQELGVL
-712 ITTAGMFHGGMGG
+712 
-725 MGDPV
+725 
-730 LMIDGMERSWDVV
+730 IDGMPGVSAD
-743 DWIDLDEVESISVY
+743 DLRFLNLDDVESISLFKLDSMIVI
-757 RGASAAIFGS
+757 R
-767 GVANAEI
+767 
-774 SAKGANP
+774 
-781 YLGTRRTD
+781 
-789 GAIAITLKRGRD
+789 LKKWED
-801 REAQKPISLTTVSPL
+801 RKSQTPISLTKVTPL

-846 YWNPKLETDDN
+846 YWNPELETDSA
-857 GNVHVKF
+857 GTVHVKF
-864 YTGDKANNYSVVM
+864 YTADPAKNYSVVL
-877 EGITSSGEICRYV
+877 EGLSKSGEICRFT
-890 GHLKREN
+890 GNLRKEN

>member
-1 MRSLINFIFVALFFT
+1 MKNRINFILVALFFAT
-16 ISVSSFSQST
+16 SVSSFSQST
-26 QPSDFSQLIYGR
+26 KQWDFSQLIYAR
-38 FERLV
+38 FERQV
-43 TNFPQEKLYVQ
+43 TNFPQEKVYVQ

-79 LNALS
+79 PNSLS
-84 QFVYVELIN
+84 QFVYVELID

-107 STGFAGH
+107 SLGFAGH
-114 IKLKPETPSGTYSLR
+114 IKLKPEIPNGTYSLR

-156 RMSGKITYGTA
+156 RISSKITYGTV
-167 VDGLVPATL
+167 VDGLIPATL

-184 PIVGKRVDIKQNWDS
+184 PITGKRVDIKQTWDS
-199 AKKKTF
+199 AKKKKF
-205 SMITANDGTVKWH
+205 SMITAKDGTVKWH
-218 IAIDPKDDSKKD
+218 IEIDPKDDSKKD

-242 NISLPE
+242 DISLPG

-264 LDNTLQCLAFK
+264 LDNVLQCVGFK

-292 YKNEE
+292 DKNEE
-297 ICELSTL
+297 ICEFSTL
-304 IKGMG
+304 INGMG
-309 KFSIKTQPNE
+309 KFSINTQPNE
-319 RYYALVKKVN
+319 RYYALVKQAD

-344 AAIQLVYNQGKI
+344 AAIQLVYNRGEI
-356 LYKVCNQTTIP
+356 LYKVANQTRIP

-377 RGKVFVV
+377 RGRVFVM

-396 SLLPGGIVSFSVID
+396 SMLPAGIVSLSVID

-423 RNFNFPTVS
+423 RNFNFPTVAM
-432 LQSDKPVYSKRE
+432 QSDKPVYSKRE
-444 MVNLNFNVLSQQG
+444 LVNLDFNVLSQQG

-465 ISITDQQTVKQDS
+465 ISVTDQQTVKQDS

-498 EPETYFADNKAATIE
+498 EPETYFVDNKIATRE

-526 FNTADIVKASYQ
+526 FNTAYIVKASYQ
-538 QPKFYMEAGQVLSG
+538 PPKFYMEAGQVLSG

-567 IMIPSNNSD
+567 IMIPSYKSNV
-576 IKLAQTDSLGR
+576 KLVKTDSLGR
-587 YSIDGIQF
+587 YTIDGIQF

-606 KGITLGDVE
+606 KEKTLGDVE
-615 IIPDSDIFPKP
+615 IIPDSDVFPKP

-633 LKANVATVEQNEYFK
+633 LKANVASVEQNEYFN

-659 MRVVNLSE
+659 MRVVSLGE

-676 TESNTSHYFYS
+676 TDFYDSYFYP
-687 GGEDAKI
+687 GTEDALI
-694 TSDKLKQFPGQ
+694 TSEKMKQFPDQ
-705 PISRVLR
+705 NILQILPITIACSIYTDENNHTHITIDGHQELGVL
-712 ITTAGMFHGGMGG
+712 
-725 MGDPV
+725 
-730 LMIDGMERSWDVV
+730 IDGMPGVSAD
-743 DWIDLDEVESISVY
+743 DLRFLNLDDVESISLFKLDSMIVI
-757 RGASAAIFGS
+757 R
-767 GVANAEI
+767 
-774 SAKGANP
+774 
-781 YLGTRRTD
+781 
-789 GAIAITLKRGRD
+789 LKKWED
-801 REAQKPISLTTVSPL
+801 RKSQTPISLTKVTPL

-846 YWNPKLETDDN
+846 YWNPELETDSA
-857 GNVHVKF
+857 GTVHVKF
-864 YTGDKANNYSVVM
+864 YTADPAKNYSVVL
-877 EGITSSGEICRYV
+877 EGLSKSGEICRFT
-890 GHLKREN
+890 GNLRKEN

>member
-1 MRSLINFIFVALFFT
+1 MKNRINFILVALFFAT
-16 ISVSSFSQST
+16 SVSSFSQST
-26 QPSDFSQLIYGR
+26 KQWDFSQLIYAR
-38 FERLV
+38 FERQV
-43 TNFPQEKLYVQ
+43 TNFPQEKVYVQ

-79 LNALS
+79 PNSLS
-84 QFVYVELIN
+84 QFVYVELID

-107 STGFAGH
+107 SLGFAGH
-114 IKLKPETPSGTYSLR
+114 IKLKPEIPNGTYSLR

-156 RMSGKITYGTA
+156 RISSKITYGTV
-167 VDGLVPATL
+167 VDGLIPATL

-184 PIVGKRVDIKQNWDS
+184 PITGKRVDIKQTWDS
-199 AKKKTF
+199 AKKKKF
-205 SMITANDGTVKWH
+205 SMITAKDGTVKWH
-218 IAIDPKDDSKKD
+218 IEIDPKDDSKKD

-242 NISLPE
+242 DISLPG

-264 LDNTLQCLAFK
+264 LDNVLQCVGFK

-292 YKNEE
+292 DKNEE
-297 ICELSTL
+297 ICEFSTL
-304 IKGMG
+304 INGMG
-309 KFSIKTQPNE
+309 KFSINTQPNE
-319 RYYALVKKVN
+319 RYYALVKQAD

-344 AAIQLVYNQGKI
+344 AAIQLVYNRGEI
-356 LYKVCNQTTIP
+356 LYKVANQTRIP

-377 RGKVFVV
+377 RGRVFVM

-396 SLLPGGIVSFSVID
+396 SMLPAGIVSLSVID

-423 RNFNFPTVS
+423 RNFNFPTVAM
-432 LQSDKPVYSKRE
+432 QSDKPVYSKRE
-444 MVNLNFNVLSQQG
+444 LVNLDFNVLSQQG

-465 ISITDQQTVKQDS
+465 ISVTDQQTVKQDS

-498 EPETYFADNKAATIE
+498 EPETYFVDNKIATRE

-526 FNTADIVKASYQ
+526 FNTAYIVKASYQ
-538 QPKFYMEAGQVLSG
+538 PPKFYMEAGQVLSG

-567 IMIPSNNSD
+567 IMIPSYKSNV
-576 IKLAQTDSLGR
+576 KLVKTDSLGR
-587 YSIDGIQF
+587 YTIDGIQF

-606 KGITLGDVE
+606 KEKTLGDVE
-615 IIPDSDIFPKP
+615 IIPDSDVFPKP

-633 LKANVATVEQNEYFK
+633 LKANVASVEQNEYFN

-659 MRVVNLSE
+659 MRVVSLGE

-676 TESNTSHYFYS
+676 TDFYDSYFYP
-687 GGEDAKI
+687 GTEDALI
-694 TSDKLKQFPGQ
+694 TSEKMKQFPDQ
-705 PISRVLR
+705 NILQILPIPIACSIYTDENNHTHITIDGHQELGVL
-712 ITTAGMFHGGMGG
+712 
-725 MGDPV
+725 
-730 LMIDGMERSWDVV
+730 IDGMPGVSAD
-743 DWIDLDEVESISVY
+743 DLRFLNLDDVESISLFKLDSMIVI
-757 RGASAAIFGS
+757 R
-767 GVANAEI
+767 
-774 SAKGANP
+774 
-781 YLGTRRTD
+781 
-789 GAIAITLKRGRD
+789 LKKWED
-801 REAQKPISLTTVSPL
+801 RKSQTPISLTKVTPL

-846 YWNPKLETDDN
+846 YWNPELETDSA
-857 GNVHVKF
+857 GTVHVKF
-864 YTGDKANNYSVVM
+864 YTADPAKNYSVVL
-877 EGITSSGEICRYV
+877 EGLSKSGEICRFT
-890 GHLKREN
+890 GNLRKEN

>member
-1 MRSLINFIFVALFFT
+1 MRSLINFIFVVFLFAT
-16 ISVSSFSQST
+16 SVSSFSQSVN
-26 QPSDFSQLIYGR
+26 PSEFSQLIYAR
-38 FERLV
+38 FEKQV
-43 TNFPQEKLYVQ
+43 TNFPQEKVYVQ

-79 LNALS
+79 PNSLS
-84 QFVYVELIN
+84 QFVYVELID

-114 IKLKPETPSGTYSLR
+114 LKLKPEISTGTYSLR

-156 RMSGKITYGTA
+156 RISSKITYGTA
-167 VDGLVPATL
+167 VDGLISATL
-176 TFTDAAQN
+176 TFIDAAQN
-184 PIVGKRVDIKQNWDS
+184 SIAGKRVDIKQNWDS
-199 AKKKTF
+199 AKKKKF
-205 SMITANDGTVKWH
+205 SMITAKDGTVKWQ
-218 IAIDPKDDSKKD
+218 IAIDPKDDSQKN
-230 IQVSMDDEKYKT
+230 IQVSIDGEKYKT

-264 LDNTLQCLAFK
+264 LDNTLQCVGFK

-292 YKNEE
+292 DKNEE

-304 IKGMG
+304 VKGMG

-319 RYYALVKKVN
+319 RYYALVKRAN

-344 AAIQLVYNQGKI
+344 AAIQLVYNRGNI
-356 LYKVCNQTTIP
+356 LYKVANYTLIP

-377 RGKVFVV
+377 RGKAFVV
-384 QPLKDL
+384 QSLRNL
-390 EGQISE
+390 EGQIPE
-396 SLLPGGIVSFSVID
+396 SLLPGGIVSLSVID

-432 LQSDKPVYSKRE
+432 MQTDKPSYSKRE
-444 MVNLNFNVLSQQG
+444 LVNLNFNVLSQQG

-465 ISITDQQTVKQDS
+465 ISVTDQKTVKLDS
-478 LADNIISNL
+478 MADNIISNL

-498 EPETYFADNKAATIE
+498 EPETYFADNKAATRE

-538 QPKFYMEAGQVLSG
+538 PPKFYLEAGQVLSG
-552 KVINLFNK
+552 KVMNLFNK
-560 PSKKCGI
+560 PSRECGI
-567 IMIPSNNSD
+567 IMISSYNSC
-576 IKLAQTDSLGR
+576 IKLAKTDSLGR

-606 KGITLGDVE
+606 KEKTLGDVE
-615 IIPDSDIFPKP
+615 IIPDSDVFPKP
-626 TVYIPTP
+626 TVYIPPP
-633 LKANVATVEQNEYFK
+633 LKANVATVEQDEYFK
-648 QSKEKYFTEGG
+648 QSKEKYFTDGG
-659 MRVVNLSE
+659 MRVVSLGE
-667 VTVKAAKKE
+667 VTVKATKKE
-676 TESNTSHYFYS
+676 TESNTYYS
-687 GGEDAKI
+687 GGENDLI
-694 TSDKLKQFPGQ
+694 TSEKIKQYPGFS
-705 PISRVLR
+705 IGLILS
-712 ITTAGMFHGGMGG
+712 ITTAGIQIVENQRLEDGTIGDIVSIRGGRPSGG
-725 MGDPV
+725 PNGGGP
-730 LMIDGMERSWDVV
+730 LLLIDGVKWSMN
-743 DWIDLDEVESISVY
+743 DLKFLNSEDVESISVFKD
-757 RGASAAIFGS
+757 ANTVIFGARGS
-767 GVANAEI
+767 DGV
-774 SAKGANP
+774 
-781 YLGTRRTD
+781 
-789 GAIAITLKRGRD
+789 IAITLKRWENRK
-801 REAQKPISLTTVSPL
+801 AHTPISLTKVTLL
-816 GYQKPA
+816 GYQKPV

-827 KYDVDSVRLSE
+827 KYNVDSVRLSE

-846 YWNPKLETDDN
+846 YWNPELETDSA
-857 GNVHVKF
+857 GTVHVKF
-864 YTGDKANNYSVVM
+864 YTADKANNYSIVM
-877 EGITSSGEICRYV
+877 EGITANGEICRYV
-890 GHLKREN
+890 GHLRR

>member
-1 MRSLINFIFVALFFT
+1 MKNKITSIVIGLFLT
-16 ISVSSFSQST
+16 LSVIQASV
-26 QPSDFSQLIYGR
+26 PKKMNPDFSQEITSR
-38 FERLV
+38 FTNQWV
-43 TNFPQEKLYVQ
+43 NFPQEKVYVQ

-79 LNALS
+79 PNSLS

-93 KMDSVLYRVKIKKD
+93 QMDSVLYRVKIKKD

-114 IKLKPETPSGTYSLR
+114 LKLKPEIPIGTYSLR

-156 RMSGKITYGTA
+156 RITSKITYAAA
-167 VDGLVPATL
+167 VDGLIPATL
-176 TFTDAAQN
+176 TFIDAAHN
-184 PIVGKRVDIKQNWDS
+184 PIAGKRVDIKQNWDS

-205 SMITANDGTVKWH
+205 SMITAKDGTVKWH
-218 IAIDPKDDSKKD
+218 MAIDPKDDSKKD
-230 IQVSMDDEKYKT
+230 IQVSIDDEKYKT

-292 YKNEE
+292 DTNEE

-309 KFSIKTQPNE
+309 KFSIRTQPNE
-319 RYYALVKKVN
+319 LYYALVKRAN

-356 LYKVCNQTTIP
+356 LYKVANHTTIP

-384 QPLKDL
+384 QPLRNL

-396 SLLPGGIVSFSVID
+396 SLLPAGIVSLSVID

-432 LQSDKPVYSKRE
+432 MQSDKPVYSKRE
-444 MVNLNFNVLSQQG
+444 LVNLDFNVLSQQG
-457 NPVKGNFA
+457 NPLKGNFA
-465 ISITDQQTVKQDS
+465 ISVTDQQTVKQDS

-498 EPETYFADNKAATIE
+498 EPEAYFVDNKTATRE

-538 QPKFYMEAGQVLSG
+538 PTKFYMEAGQVLSG
-552 KVINLFNK
+552 KVMNLYNK
-560 PSKKCGI
+560 PSRKCGI

-606 KGITLGDVE
+606 KGIKLSDVE

-633 LKANVATVEQNEYFK
+633 LKANVATVEQNEYFN

-659 MRVVNLSE
+659 MRVVNLGE

-676 TESNTSHYFYS
+676 TNTDHYYYS
-687 GGEDAKI
+687 GGESSLI
-694 TSDKLKQFPGQ
+694 TSEKLKQFQGQ
-705 PISRVLR
+705 NFLQILPIIIACNIYPDEKNGAIITVDGNQELR
-712 ITTAGMFHGGMGG
+712 I
-725 MGDPV
+725 V
-730 LMIDGMERSWDVV
+730 IDNMDCSNESLKYLN
-743 DWIDLDEVESISVY
+743 LDEVESISVY
-757 RGASAAIFGS
+757 KGADAAIFRDGK
-767 GVANAEI
+767 GV
-774 SAKGANP
+774 
-781 YLGTRRTD
+781 
-789 GAIAITLKRGRD
+789 IAISLKRGKD
-801 REAQKPISLTTVSPL
+801 WEAQTPITMTKVTPL

-827 KYDVDSVRLSE
+827 KYNVDSIRLSD

-857 GNVHVKF
+857 GNVHVSF
-864 YTGDKANNYSVVM
+864 YTADKANNYSVVM
-877 EGITSSGEICRYV
+877 EGISISGEICRYV
-890 GHLKREN
+890 GMLKREDKR